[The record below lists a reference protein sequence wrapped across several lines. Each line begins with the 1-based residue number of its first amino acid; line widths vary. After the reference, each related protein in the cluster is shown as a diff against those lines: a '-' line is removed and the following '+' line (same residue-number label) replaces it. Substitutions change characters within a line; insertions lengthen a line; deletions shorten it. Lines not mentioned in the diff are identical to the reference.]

1 VWGGVGVG
9 NVNVNE
15 EAGGVVLEPS
25 GGRRRRRANKCEGLK
40 IKMHSLLSSLGLV
53 SWHFL
58 WSFAFVI

>member
-1 VWGGVGVG
+1 VG

-15 EAGGVVLEPS
+15 EAGGVLEPS

-40 IKMHSLLSSLGLV
+40 IKMHSLLSSLGL